1 MSINILDSETI
12 NKIAAGEVVE
22 RPSAVVKELIENS
35 IDAESTAITID
46 IKDGGSSFIRV
57 TDDGCGITDEDL
69 PYVFQRHCTSKLKQI
84 EDLDIITTL
93 GFRGEALS
101 SISVVSEVELITKR
115 KENALGKRVYL
126 KAGKLLEDEHIGS
139 ANGTTI
145 IVKNLFF
152 NTPARKKFLKS
163 NSSEASHIINIVEKI
178 ALAHPEISIKLYVN
192 SKLRLSTSGNN
203 KLKDVIY
210 TIYGK
215 EIAQNLISIDM
226 EFYNMKVGGYVAS
239 PLISKNT
246 RSLENYFVNG
256 RYIKNYGINNAIES
270 GFFGRMMTGQ
280 FPFSCIYIDI
290 APDMINVN
298 IHPAK
303 MEIRFNNEMELFN
316 IISDSIKEALKIND
330 IIPNI
335 KTDNNKDIKL
345 ENNTSGVSFA
355 EPFEFNIRKFEVKEK
370 PEYKT
375 VDTINKQVNIF
386 DYVPEEK
393 EKNIKILGQVF
404 GTYWLIEFEETLF
417 IMDQHAAH
425 EKVLFEKILAEFKN
439 KNVAMQELAIP
450 IQISLNAI
458 ELNKVVEFIPE
469 LLAIGFDLEQ
479 YSNNSIIV
487 RAVPYNMYKL
497 DIKELIEDIIKDISM
512 DKSLN
517 TNEKIYI
524 NIATKACKAAI
535 KGNNII
541 SVEGI
546 RTLLNEM
553 LELENPYQCPHG
565 RPTVIRMTKRE
576 LEVKFARIV

>member
-1 MSINILDSETI
+1 MSINILDNETI

-46 IKDGGSSFIRV
+46 IKDGGISFIRV

-69 PYVFQRHCTSKLKQI
+69 PYVFQRHCTSKLKKI

-101 SISVVSEVELITKR
+101 SISVVSQVEIITKR
-115 KENALGKRVYL
+115 KENALGKRMYL
-126 KAGKLLEDEHIGS
+126 EAGKVIEDEYIGS
-139 ANGTTI
+139 ADGTTVV
-145 IVKNLFF
+145 VKNLFF

-163 NSSEASHIINIVEKI
+163 NSSEAAQIINIVEKI

-192 SKLRLSTSGNN
+192 GKLRLSTSGNN

-215 EIAQNLISIDM
+215 EIAQNLISVDM
-226 EFYNMKVGGYVAS
+226 EFYNMKIRGYIAS
-239 PLISKNT
+239 PLISKNS

-303 MEIRFNNEMELFN
+303 MEIRFNNETELFN
-316 IISDSIKEALKIND
+316 IISDSIKEALRTSD
-330 IIPNI
+330 IIP
-335 KTDNNKDIKL
+335 DIKVNDNQ
-345 ENNTSGVSFA
+345 EIKFKDYNSMVSFA
-355 EPFEFNIRKFEVKEK
+355 EPFEFNSRKFEIEDK
-370 PEYKT
+370 PKYKT
-375 VDTINKQVNIF
+375 ESIGKQINIF
-386 DYVPEEK
+386 DYVPKEK

-425 EKVLFEKILAEFKN
+425 EKVLFEKFLLEFKS
-439 KNVAMQELAIP
+439 KNIATQELLIP
-450 IQISLNAI
+450 IQVNLNSI
-458 ELNKVVEFIPE
+458 ELDKVLKLIPE
-469 LLAIGFDLEQ
+469 LLSIGFDIEQ

-497 DIKELIEDIIKDISM
+497 NIKELVEDIIKDISL
-512 DKSLN
+512 DKSLS

-524 NIATKACKAAI
+524 SIATKACKAAI

-541 SVEGI
+541 SEEEI
-546 RTLLNEM
+546 KTLVKEM
-553 LELENPYQCPHG
+553 LELDNPYQCPHG